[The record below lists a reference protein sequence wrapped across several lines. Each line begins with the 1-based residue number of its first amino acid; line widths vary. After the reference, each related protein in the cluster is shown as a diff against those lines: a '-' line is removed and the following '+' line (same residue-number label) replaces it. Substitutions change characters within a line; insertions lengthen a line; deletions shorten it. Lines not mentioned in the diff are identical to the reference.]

1 MQVKQNKNRIM
12 NRIKLFFFAIVAFAA
27 TSTLSSCD
35 VHDDDNPSTM
45 YPSALVTVKPV
56 DANSFY
62 LQLDEQTTLKPVNMK
77 GSPYGTEEVR
87 ALVYYTEVNDDPAPY
102 DKAVRLTWM
111 DDILTKATIVRDS
124 ENTENYGHDPVEIVD
139 DWVTIVEDGYLTLRF
154 RTVSNNTGRMHRV
167 NLVAENPENPYEVT
181 FYHDADGDTYGDMM
195 FDGLVAFRLNSLP
208 DTEGQSVKL
217 KLRWQSFSG
226 MKEHEFDYCT
236 RKDSP
241 SLGTQA
247 AVRPT
252 LKLQ

>member
-1 MQVKQNKNRIM
+1 M
-12 NRIKLFFFAIVAFAA
+12 NRIKLSLFAA
-27 TSTLSSCD
+27 IIFMATTTLSSCD
-35 VHDDDNPSTM
+35 VHDDDNHNTVF
-45 YPSALVTVKPV
+45 PSALVTVKPV

-77 GSPYGTEEVR
+77 GSPYGAEEVR
-87 ALVYYTEVNDDPAPY
+87 ALVYYTEVNEDSTPY

-111 DDILTKATIVRDS
+111 DDILTKPTIVRDS
-124 ENTENYGHDPVEIVD
+124 ENTENYGNDPVEIID

-154 RTVSNNTGRMHRV
+154 RTVSNNTGRIHRV

-241 SLGTQA
+241 SSGTQA

-252 LKLQ
+252 LKVQ